1 MAIRALSPTLWLAT
15 AALAAA
21 GCEATTDQTG
31 TTTTAAKVPQI
42 ITLSNRADMIS
53 GGDALVEIVLPDGGS
68 PQQLHVTLGDKDVSS
83 QFAPLPPRTASTR
96 SRPSS
101 PANASGC
108 ASRLHCPAASAPA
121 GASSS
126 AC

>member
-1 MAIRALSPTLWLAT
+1 MAIRIHSPMWRWLAT

-53 GGDALVEIVLPDGGS
+53 GGDALVEIVLPDGGT
-68 PQQLHVTLGDKDVSS
+68 PQQLHVTLNNKDVSS
-83 QFAPLPPRTASTR
+83 QFAPR
-96 SRPSS
+96 
-101 PANASGC
+101 ASG
-108 ASRLHCPAASAPA
+108 RIIGQVTGMTDGPNI
-121 GASSS
+121 
-126 AC
+126 